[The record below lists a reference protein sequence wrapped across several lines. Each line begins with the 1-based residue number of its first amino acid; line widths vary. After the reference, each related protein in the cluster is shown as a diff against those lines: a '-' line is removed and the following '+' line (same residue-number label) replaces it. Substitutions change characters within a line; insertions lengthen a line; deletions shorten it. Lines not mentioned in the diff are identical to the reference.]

1 MEHALREE
9 GRSRPSRTG
18 PAAPVPPLIVGP
30 LRPRE
35 RAADVT
41 RPSRRT

>member
-30 LRPRE
+30 SA
-35 RAADVT
+35 RASGLPT
-41 RPSRRT
+41 